1 MLELRAMSD
10 SGRAT
15 GTKRERRRQERMSLS
30 LPVRVQGQYPDG
42 ETWEDMTSTS
52 DASMGGASV
61 KLARTVLRGQA
72 VFLSLPLPKR
82 YRTFDLT
89 AQTYRVY
96 AVVCSVKPGGELGV
110 RFLGKNPPGG
120 YRRNDAG
127 LFLSPPISPPTTDRR
142 AAPRKDGVFFF
153 VLKPND
159 DRGPRRVETTVA
171 DNLGPGGARMMTTQL
186 FAHGEVVEVQ
196 EAGGSFTTRAS
207 VRNAYVGEDS
217 VWRLNLMFLE
227 TVPARLLAQ

>member
-1 MLELRAMSD
+1 MSESAKAPRA
-10 SGRAT
+10 
-15 GTKRERRRQERMSLS
+15 GTRERRRQERMSLT

-42 ETWEDMTSTS
+42 TTWEDMTNIS

-61 KLARTVLRGQA
+61 KLSRTVLRGQA

-89 AQTYRVY
+89 EPTYRVY
-96 AVVCSVKPGGELGV
+96 AVVCSVKPGGELGL

-120 YRRNDAG
+120 YQRNDAG
-127 LFLSPPISPPTTDRR
+127 LFLSPPESPPTSDRR
-142 AAPRKDGVFFF
+142 AAPRRDGVFFF

-159 DRGPRRVETTVA
+159 DRGPRHEETTVA
-171 DNLGPGGARMMTTQL
+171 DNLGPGGARIMTTQT
-186 FAHGEVVEVQ
+186 FAHGELLEVC

-207 VRNAYVGEDS
+207 VRNAYLGEDS
-217 VWRLNLMFLE
+217 VWRLNLMFLDK
-227 TVPARLLAQ
+227 VPPRLLAQ